1 MKVGELV
8 TRARIKGKANIVR
21 HILNKVDHAQLLKE
35 EYGSI
40 KANIHSDKYRYLF
53 YNQGN

>member
-40 KANIHSDKYRYLF
+40 KANIHNDKYRYLV
-53 YNQGN
+53 YNHGN

>member
-1 MKVGELV
+1 MKVCELV
-8 TRARIKGKANIVR
+8 TRARIKGKASIVR

-40 KANIHSDKYRYLF
+40 KANIHNDEYRYLV

>member
-40 KANIHSDKYRYLF
+40 KANIHNDEYRYLF